1 MSDRDKNAVYSS
13 RNRENTSG
21 DTPGSC
27 LDLALR
33 LVVRRLELYSPSLI
47 S

>member
-1 MSDRDKNAVYSS
+1 MSIRVRNAVYSS
-13 RNRENTSG
+13 KNRENTSG

-27 LDLALR
+27 FVLVFR
-33 LVVRRLELYSPSLI
+33 LVARRLELYSLSVV